1 MRPFVKQDQTHHHL
15 TFITAICFLLAFLSA
30 CSSPATVSPTQVP
43 TQVRTAAQLGPSS
56 TSTLTPPT
64 PTPVP
69 PAPTLVP
76 IPDNSDSDWSRG
88 PADAPVTF
96 LIYSDFQCPYC
107 ARLHPILEE
116 LRALHPDN
124 LKIIF
129 RHFPLKPLHDKAYLA
144 GQAAEAAGLQGRF
157 WEMHDL
163 LFERQIEWENLSV
176 EDFVDWLK
184 SVIPE
189 MGLNQDQFMEV
200 IESEQVAVAMEE
212 YFKKGISYGLTGT
225 PTILINGYYFQLEPS
240 LNLFEAYTRLEL
252 LDAYRQSNYPPHT
265 LSEGKTYL
273 AHLELNI
280 GEVII
285 QLYPDSAPLAVNSFI
300 YLANQ
305 DWYDNNPIFRVSP
318 GRLVESGDPS
328 GTGFGDQGYHFAIE
342 TDPALVFDKP
352 GLVALSSSGPNTNGS
367 RFFITLSPLPE
378 FDGARTIFGRVI
390 EGFELLSQLEARQP
404 MEELLSPPEA
414 IIKTITIEEK

>member
-1 MRPFVKQDQTHHHL
+1 MRSYVKQDQTHPHI
-15 TFITAICFLLAFLSA
+15 TFILVICFLLAFLSA
-30 CSSPATVSPTQVP
+30 CSSPVTVSPTQLP
-43 TQVRTAAQLGPSS
+43 TEVRTAAQLGPSS
-56 TSTLTPPT
+56 TSTLSPPT
-64 PTPVP
+64 VTPVP
-69 PAPTLVP
+69 PPPTLVP
-76 IPDNSDSDWSRG
+76 IPDISDSDWSRG

-107 ARLHPILEE
+107 ATLHPVLEE
-116 LRALHPDN
+116 LLALHPND
-124 LKIIF
+124 LQIIF
-129 RHFPLKPLHDKAYLA
+129 RHFPLSILHDKASLA

-163 LFERQIEWENLSV
+163 LFERQNQWANFPA
-176 EDFVDWLK
+176 EDFVEWLK
-184 SVIPE
+184 TVLPE
-189 MGLNQDQFMEV
+189 LGLDKDQFMEV
-200 IESEQVAVAMEE
+200 IESEQFALAMHEN
-212 YFKKGISYGLTGT
+212 FLTGISYGLPGT
-225 PTILINGYYFQLEPS
+225 PSIFINGDYYQLEPA
-240 LNLFEAYTRLEL
+240 LNWFEASIRIEL
-252 LDAYRQSNYPPHT
+252 LEVYRQSNYPPHT

-285 QLYPDSAPLAVNSFI
+285 QLYADSAPLAVNSFI

-305 DWYDNNPIFRVSP
+305 GWYDNNPIYHVSP

-328 GTGFGDQGYHFAIE
+328 GTGFGDQGYHYAIE
-342 TDPALVFDKP
+342 TDPALVFDKS
-352 GLVALSSSGPNTNGS
+352 GLVALSSSGPNTFGS

-378 FDGARTIFGRVI
+378 FDGTRTIFGRVI
-390 EGFELLSQLEARQP
+390 EGLELLSQLEAREP